1 MNLILTLEAL
11 KFYKIKQERLVQIAF
26 ILVYL
31 VNIAPYVL
39 PVGDMDFSGF
49 FYAVEQ
55 FMQDPSKPLPLLTSG
70 NLVSIGLIAVTGLVN
85 FLVAVAYATQMAG
98 EQAGYSGKDIL
109 ARLFKGLPSLLI
121 TLLLLLV
128 PVILSSFLF
137 MIPAMI
143 LVTNLY
149 MLPVLLLSENRKL
162 TEALQATIQLTK
174 GFKMMILLQM
184 FFLSVLLSLPESLV
198 LGFLPQ
204 TLLTSILVPQFF
216 VVLQTFAQ
224 GRLLGMFYL
233 YLVKKVPVVIP
244 SKPQL

>member
-11 KFYKIKQERLVQIAF
+11 KFYKIKHERLVQIAF
-26 ILVYL
+26 VFLYL

-49 FYAVEQ
+49 FYAAEQ
-55 FMQDPSKPLPLLTSG
+55 FMQDPSQTLPLLSAG
-70 NLVSIGLIAVTGLVN
+70 NLISIGLIVLTGLVD
-85 FLVAVAYATQMAG
+85 LMAALAYAALMAG
-98 EQAGYSGKDIL
+98 EHSGYSGKIIL
-109 ARLFKGLPSLLI
+109 VRLIKGLPALVL

-149 MLPVLLLSENRKL
+149 ILPVLLLSENRKL
-162 TEALQATIQLTK
+162 SEALQATIQLTK

-184 FFLSVLLSLPESLV
+184 FFLSILLSLPESLV

-216 VVLQTFAQ
+216 VVLQAFAQ